1 MAELE
6 KDIEKAFVDHC
17 RKMGLKA
24 LKLRVDGQNGFP
36 DRTVFTVKGPILF
49 EFKRP
54 KGTLRSMQNRWLL
67 WLESLGVKV
76 VTPRKVGEAEKAL
89 MEFLKDG

>member
-1 MAELE
+1 MAHLE
-6 KDIEKAFVDHC
+6 KDIENAFVKFC
-17 RKMGLKA
+17 RDKGLKA

-54 KGTLRSMQNRWLL
+54 KGTLRSMQKCWIL

-76 VTPRKVGEAEKAL
+76 VTPRKIGEAEKAL
-89 MEFLKDG
+89 TEFLRDD